1 MSWTDEMVAELTK
14 LWEEGLTTGEI
25 GKRLGISKNA
35 VVGKAHRL
43 NLQSRPSPIKQSVVK
58 KKKEDRITSYN
69 VCYTKLLRCSLQYVP
84 PAPICFPQKWKSLSF
99 GSPTGQRHILC
110 VKSNKPI
117 RFV

>member
-58 KKKEDRITSYN
+58 KKKEETKKRIG
-69 VCYTKLLRCSLQYVP
+69 LLDLTHNMCRWPVGDPKDKDFHFCGKQIGAGGTYCKEHAAQAFV
-84 PAPICFPQKWKSLSF
+84 
-99 GSPTGQRHILC
+99 SPSKR
-110 VKSNKPI
+110 
-117 RFV
+117 